1 MYPAIYIFRFAACFL
16 LVNPLTT
23 HTKTGDVLA
32 VARAFPDGGGYEWK
46 GSGVPEEVLF
56 DGKIILPKGKATYC
70 SGFTFAVA
78 MKAAAERGL
87 LKNKT
92 IEQVRD
98 FQNDWYGATKDS
110 RETQCA
116 YALEKLGIGKPVA
129 IKDAK
134 PGDFLQLWRTNKS
147 GHSVVFLDWITDAG
161 RPIGVKYRST
171 QTSTNGIG
179 DRTEYFTGI
188 PGKKGS
194 VDPKRLHFGRL
205 KVN

>member
-32 VARAFPDGGGYEWK
+32 VALAFPDGGGYEWK
-46 GSGVPEEVLF
+46 GSGVPEDVLF

-98 FQNDWYGATKDS
+98 FQNDWYGA
-110 RETQCA
+110 
-116 YALEKLGIGKPVA
+116 
-129 IKDAK
+129 
-134 PGDFLQLWRTNKS
+134 NK
-147 GHSVVFLDWITDAG
+147 G
-161 RPIGVKYRST
+161 
-171 QTSTNGIG
+171 
-179 DRTEYFTGI
+179 
-188 PGKKGS
+188 
-194 VDPKRLHFGRL
+194 
-205 KVN
+205 